1 MHWTSGLN
9 LDVFK
14 IKLNMLEIKSV
25 LGSIDLY
32 YKLLCC
38 LGACCY
44 LLCPDD
50 GDDNDK
56 NHSNNDDGCIGGI
69 FGRRIW

>member
-1 MHWTSGLN
+1 
-9 LDVFK
+9 
-14 IKLNMLEIKSV
+14 MLEIKSV
-25 LGSIDLY
+25 LGSIDLC
-32 YKLLCC
+32 YKFLCS